1 MKTTLSALR
10 LLFALSV
17 LTGLVYPLAVWAL
30 GRAFFRD
37 AAEGSLLRRDGKLV
51 GSALLAQKTTDP
63 RYFWPRP
70 SAADYATVASGA
82 SNQAWTSAALAK
94 SIAERRIAYAGT
106 PESART
112 VPSDLLTAS
121 GSGLDPDLSLAA
133 AEFQLARIAAAR
145 NLTPPQRN
153 ALVDLVA
160 RHAVGGQ
167 FTPARVN
174 VLRLNLALDTVLAS
188 P

>member
-10 LLFALSV
+10 LLIALT
-17 LTGLVYPLAVWAL
+17 LLAGLLYPLAVWAI

-37 AAEGSLLRRDGKLV
+37 AAEGSLVRRDGRLV

-70 SAADYATVASGA
+70 SAGDYATVASGA

-94 SIAERRIAYAGT
+94 SIAERRTAFAPLDITG
-106 PESART
+106 
-112 VPSDLLTAS
+112 VPADLLTAS
-121 GSGLDPDLSLAA
+121 GSGLDPDLSPAA
-133 AEFQLARIAAAR
+133 VRFQIDRVASARH
-145 NLTPPQRN
+145 LTPAQRN
-153 ALVDLVA
+153 ALVELVA
-160 RHAVGGQ
+160 RHTEGGQ
-167 FTPARVN
+167 LSPARVN
-174 VLRLNLALDTVLAS
+174 VLRLNLALDRTFAA

>member
-10 LLFALSV
+10 LLIALTL
-17 LTGLVYPLAVWAL
+17 LTGLLYPLAVWAI

-37 AAEGSLLRRDGKLV
+37 AAEGSLVHRDGQLV
-51 GSALLAQKTTDP
+51 GSALFAQKTTDA

-70 SAADYATVASGA
+70 SAGDYATVASGA

-94 SIAERRIAYAGT
+94 SIADRRAAFA
-106 PESART
+106 PASD

-121 GSGLDPDLSLAA
+121 GSGLDPAITPRAA
-133 AEFQLARIAAAR
+133 QFQIARIAAAR
-145 NLTPPQRN
+145 HLTSQQRN
-153 ALVDLVA
+153 TLIELVA
-160 RHAVGGQ
+160 QHTEGGQ
-167 FTPARVN
+167 LSPARVN
-174 VLRLNLALDTVLAS
+174 VLRLNLALDRTFAA